1 MSVIASKSFSFCI
14 HFYIHFIDIYLSF
27 FLSFCGLCL
36 QETFRGKTRKK
47 DSHNHVMICH
57 ENVHFHNDYYV
68 PEFYPQYCQHRR
80 FAEIW
85 NDMIASDVVSPAIIQ
100 KLREKL
106 APMIQDTNLIFEQDN
121 SGFVNII
128 FTKEQENQLRTAPPP
143 PPPAAPPL
151 IRAGEDE
158 PIVFEEIENPPQ
170 FFINRDNIVVEE
182 IENPPHLLI
191 NRDNII
197 NAPLQRRRRVYLC
210 SICRQEGHNR
220 IRCPMRVHFDNNLAV

>member
-1 MSVIASKSFSFCI
+1 
-14 HFYIHFIDIYLSF
+14 
-27 FLSFCGLCL
+27 
-36 QETFRGKTRKK
+36 
-47 DSHNHVMICH
+47 MICH

-128 FTKEQENQLRTAPPP
+128 FTKEQENQLRTAPPAP

-182 IENPPHLLI
+182 VDHPPHLLI

>member
-1 MSVIASKSFSFCI
+1 
-14 HFYIHFIDIYLSF
+14 
-27 FLSFCGLCL
+27 
-36 QETFRGKTRKK
+36 
-47 DSHNHVMICH
+47 MICH

-128 FTKEQENQLRTAPPP
+128 FTKEQENQLRTAPPAP

-151 IRAGEDE
+151 IMAEEHE
-158 PIVFEEIENPPQ
+158 PIVIEEV
-170 FFINRDNIVVEE
+170 DH
-182 IENPPHLLI
+182 PPHFLI